1 MDLDDTWPRRL
12 EDERRCRNI
21 PGDQSRAL
29 LELWRC
35 CIRGDDMPSEARVA
49 NLAGVSKRT
58 VARAKVTG
66 RALGLLLWERQW
78 AVADGLRKE
87 LPCSYRVEMP
97 AVPCVRR
104 ECQSGA
110 LPRSTGKTRRPTRSV
125 QQQLA
130 ALPPITAEMR
140 ALVAARQARFSPS
153 RATGAISGGG
163 FRRGPS
169 VIPQPVPRP

>member
-21 PGDQSRAL
+21 PGDQARAL

-78 AVADGLRKE
+78 VVADGLRHE
-87 LPCSYRVEMP
+87 LPCSYRIEMP
-97 AVPCVRR
+97 APPCIRR

-110 LPRSTGKTRRPTRSV
+110 LPGSTSKARGPTRSV
-125 QQQLA
+125 QQQIA
-130 ALPPITAEMR
+130 AMPPVTAEIRMLLAVRQAKYGGLPIVQPMR
-140 ALVAARQARFSPS
+140 APHCRVSLQSEPPSP
-153 RATGAISGGG
+153 TC
-163 FRRGPS
+163 
-169 VIPQPVPRP
+169 